1 MCEND
6 FSGAITV
13 MLGDNSA
20 SQDEPIWK
28 FNDGGKEI
36 FQSENSSPGT
46 GGGGVNCGF

>member
-1 MCEND
+1 
-6 FSGAITV
+6 

-36 FQSENSSPGT
+36 FQSENSSPGR
-46 GGGGVNCGF
+46 GGVLIVDFEEV